1 MKESSE
7 VAKPEIFRQQGDP
20 GITEKPHNRFIKV
33 IIYIRTAL
41 VCSAITLILGTLV
54 MTGWV
59 TGTYYLASLGLSS
72 IPMAPSTSLAFILL
86 GGSWFFHLRAP
97 SSRLTRVSVL
107 TSALFVLLL
116 ALLNLIQFFTGVNMG
131 IEEFLVRRVLVIGP
145 NIYGSGP
152 MSPLT
157 AFNFVLTCS
166 AMLLL
171 LTAARRMG
179 GLSGGF
185 ASVITSVN
193 LVVLL
198 GYLYG
203 TPLLYGGEIRPVA
216 LHTGITF
223 LFLNMGLIATIGPNH
238 FPLRLLVGPSLR
250 SLLLRSFLLVISFF
264 ALTHALIE
272 KLFSRLIVNAA
283 LETALALLISVV
295 ATGAVVLRLSRT
307 IGSTIER
314 EETGRKRADEAL
326 SKAYDELEIRIQER
340 TAELAKTNETL
351 QAEITKRRRSDEE
364 IKKERDK
371 AQKYLDIAGVMI
383 VAIDVDQK
391 ITLVNKKCSEVLGYG
406 EQEIIS
412 KNWFDTFIPERV
424 RYEVKA
430 VFEKLIAGKIES
442 VESVENPVLTRRGEE
457 RLIAWHNT
465 ILRDEAGD
473 IAGTLSSGEDITEQ
487 KGAEKRLSLLASIVD
502 SSDDA
507 IIGKTLDGII
517 VSWNRG
523 AQRIYGY
530 SADEVK
536 GHSISILVPP
546 DHPDEFPQL
555 LERIRQGQR
564 IEHHETIR
572 MSKDGKKICSSLT
585 ISPIK
590 DANGKIIGAST
601 IAWDITEQKR
611 IEIALRESEARFR
624 SITQS
629 ATDAIISADSDDN
642 IISWN
647 KSAQTIFGYTEEEAL
662 GKSLI
667 MIIPEIYRDAHKKG
681 LERVNST
688 GETRIIGKT
697 VELVGMRKDGSE
709 FPLELSLSTWKTGI
723 RRLYSAV
730 IRDITESKQANEKLK
745 QTLAEL
751 ERSNKD
757 LEQFAYAAS
766 HDLQEPL
773 RTVSNFSQLLA
784 KRYKGELDAKADQF
798 IGFIVDGATRM
809 QEMIDNLLAYSR
821 VSTRAKPFELI
832 NCETVFD
839 QALANVKMAIEESGA
854 LVTHDHL
861 PTVMADAS
869 QLVQLLQNLLSN
881 AIKFRKEKP
890 RIKVSSVQRG
900 NEWLFSVEDNGIG
913 IATEFMEHIFKVFQR
928 EHASAEYPGT
938 GVGLAICKKIVERHG
953 GRIWVESQVGKGSTF
968 YFTIPVRKGEK
979 ERT

>member
-1 MKESSE
+1 MKEPSE
-7 VAKPEIFRQQGDP
+7 VAKPEIFRQSGDP
-20 GITEKPHNRFIKV
+20 GISENLHNRFITGD
-33 IIYIRTAL
+33 IYSRTTL
-41 VCSAITLILGTLV
+41 VCSAITLILGTLA

-59 TGTYYLASLGLSS
+59 TGMYYLASLGLSS
-72 IPMAPSTSLAFILL
+72 IPMAPGTSLAFILL
-86 GGSWFFHLRAP
+86 GGSWFFYLRAP
-97 SSRLTRVSVL
+97 SRRLTRVSVL
-107 TSALFVLLL
+107 TSALFVFLL
-116 ALLNLIQFFTGVNMG
+116 ALLNLIQFFTGVNTG
-131 IEEFLVRRVLVIGP
+131 IEEFLLRRVLVIGP
-145 NIYGSGP
+145 NIYGACP

-157 AFNFVLTCS
+157 AFNFVLACS

-179 GLSGGF
+179 GLSCGF
-185 ASVITSVN
+185 ASVVTLVN

-203 TPLLYGGEIRPVA
+203 TPLLYGGETRPVA

-223 LFLNMGLIATIGPNH
+223 LFLSMGLIATIGPDH
-238 FPLRLLVGPSLR
+238 FPLRLLVGPKVR
-250 SLLLRSFLLVISFF
+250 ALLLRSFLLVTFVF
-264 ALTHALIE
+264 ALTHAIIE
-272 KLFSRLIVNAA
+272 KLFSQLIINAA
-283 LETALALLISVV
+283 LRTALALLISTVV
-295 ATGAVVLRLSRT
+295 TIAVVLRLSQT
-307 IGSTIER
+307 IGGTIEH

-364 IKKERDK
+364 MKKERDK

-412 KNWFDTFIPERV
+412 KNWFDTFIPKRV
-424 RYEVKA
+424 RDEVKA

-442 VESVENPVLTRRGEE
+442 VESFENPVLTRRGEE

-465 ILRDEAGD
+465 ILRDEAGN
-473 IAGTLSSGEDITEQ
+473 IAGTLSSGEDITER

-536 GHSISILVPP
+536 GRSVSILVPP

-662 GKSLI
+662 GKSLTI
-667 MIIPEIYRDAHKKG
+667 IIPERYRDAHKKG

-697 VELVGMRKDGSE
+697 VEMVGMRKDGSE
-709 FPLELSLSTWKTGI
+709 FPFDLSLSTWKIGT
-723 RRLYSAV
+723 RRLYSGI
-730 IRDITESKQANEKLK
+730 IRDVTGRKQTDEKLK

-784 KRYKGELDAKADQF
+784 KRYKDKLDAKADQF
-798 IGFIVDGATRM
+798 IGFIVDGSTRM

-821 VSTRAKPFELI
+821 VSTRAKPFEPT
-832 NCETVFD
+832 NCETLFD

-854 LVTHDHL
+854 IVTHDPL

-869 QLVQLLQNLLSN
+869 QLVQLFQNLLSN

-890 RIKVSSVQRG
+890 HIIVSAVQRG
-900 NEWLFSVEDNGIG
+900 NEWLFSVQDNGIG
-913 IATEFMEHIFKVFQR
+913 IAPEFMEHIFKMFQR
-928 EHASAEYPGT
+928 EHTSAEYPGT

-968 YFTIPVRKGEK
+968 YFTIPARKGER